1 MEIGSS
7 SDGKFELKGA
17 ICHLASML
25 VRHIDLGSCTVVR
38 HQGIHIPPG
47 DTENTTFRSGATA

>member
-1 MEIGSS
+1 VEICSS

-17 ICHLASML
+17 ICPLASML
-25 VRHIDLGSCTVVR
+25 VRHIDVGPCTVVR

-47 DTENTTFRSGATA
+47 DPENTNFRSGATA